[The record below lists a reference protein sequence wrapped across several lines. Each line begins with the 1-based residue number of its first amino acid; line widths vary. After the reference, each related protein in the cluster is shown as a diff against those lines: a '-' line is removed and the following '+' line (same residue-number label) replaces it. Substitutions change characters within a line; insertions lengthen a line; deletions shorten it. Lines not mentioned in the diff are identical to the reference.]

1 MPHLKSIHTIYRTLK
16 LGKAGDKKKGI
27 APIQP
32 VTEEIPPGKRF
43 ECSDVDADFF
53 LKTGAAVRL
62 GAEETYAPQT
72 KSTEPVKEP
81 EPKTE
86 SSLSEEVSGSLAGDS
101 DRSDEASASDAAEDD
116 LVG

>member
-72 KSTEPVKEP
+72 KTTDSEPVKEP
-81 EPKTE
+81 EPVKE
-86 SSLSEEVSGSLAGDS
+86 SSLSEEVSESLAGDS
-101 DRSDEASASDAAEDD
+101 DRSEEASAEED